1 MLSVRLKQ
9 IVFPVVMVSLMVY
22 FTYHIFQGQRGV
34 IAWIQLDKK
43 LKEQQLILDQL
54 TAEKSALEK
63 EAYLLRPDSLDLD
76 LLVEKVRHS
85 LNFAHPDEVSVMV
98 ENKS

>member
-1 MLSVRLKQ
+1 MLSGRLKQ
-9 IVFPVVMVSLMVY
+9 IVFPVVMVALMVY

-34 IAWIQLDKK
+34 IAWVQLDKK

-54 TAEKSALEK
+54 TEEKSALEK

-85 LNFAHPDEVSVMV
+85 LNFAHPDELSVSIG
-98 ENKS
+98 NKS